1 MVIFQKVLFKAV
13 EFKNKKNPKIMRFSN
28 FFYFYLKIWIFEF
41 SFNPHLPNLKLKTP
55 PQKSPKNL
63 SLLFK
68 ESFQII
74 G

>member
-1 MVIFQKVLFKAV
+1 M
-13 EFKNKKNPKIMRFSN
+13 
-28 FFYFYLKIWIFEF
+28 FEF
-41 SFNPHLPNLKLKTP
+41 SFNPLLPNLKLKTP

-68 ESFQII
+68 ESFQLI